1 MNLHE
6 VNRGIQKKRKRKRL
20 GRGTGSG
27 RGKTSCRGHKGQKSR
42 PGFSSLLVFEGG
54 GMPLVRRIPKRG
66 FNNKFARNVAAVNV
80 GDLEATFDAGAEV
93 NPSLLKEKALATKRY
108 DILKILGD
116 GELTKALKVSA
127 HRFSQSAKEKIE
139 KAGGEVIILPG
150 PTPVEEKKASEANG
164 GVSWLAGVQGKTSRR
179 TP

>member
-6 VNRGIQKKRKRKRL
+6 VHRGIQKNRKRKRL

-27 RGKTSCRGHKGQKSR
+27 RGKTAGRGHKGQRSN
-42 PGFSSLLVFEGG
+42 PGYSALPIFEGG
-54 GMPLVRRIPKRG
+54 RMPLVRRIPKRG
-66 FNNKFARNVAAVNV
+66 FNNKFARIVAAVNV
-80 GDLEATFDAGAEV
+80 GDLEELFEAGAEV
-93 NPSLLKEKALATKRY
+93 TPAALKEKSLATKRY

-116 GELTKALKVSA
+116 GELTKSLKVAA

-150 PTPVEEKKASEANG
+150 PTPVEVKKRQKKASE
-164 GVSWLAGVQGKTSRR
+164 
-179 TP
+179 